1 MINLKI
7 NNIDVSIENGKTIL
21 DACQKANIKV
31 PTLCNMKMIDNTSQ
45 NCKGTCRVC
54 MVELKEKG
62 KLVPACSE
70 LARDGMDIAT
80 NSTKV
85 LKVRKTIVELLLSNH
100 PNECLVCN
108 RNENCELRKLAG
120 ELGISKNLYKGKK
133 SEYKKDCSSPALIR
147 DMNKCVLCRR
157 CVTACNKVQ
166 NINILTPINR
176 GFNTKIGT
184 FFDNPI
190 NETKCTYC
198 GQCVAVCP
206 TGALTEVMDYEK
218 IPRVAEDKEKFV
230 VAQIAP
236 AVRVALC
243 EEFGVSSDIITTGKI
258 VAALKMLNFNKV
270 FDTNFSA
277 DLTIME
283 EAKEFINRFKEKNK
297 LPLITSCCPAWIRF
311 AEMNYKDELKY
322 ISSCKSPQQM
332 FGAIAKSYLVDKYK
346 IKKENMIVVSIMPC
360 IAKKYEAKRKELKDD
375 VDIVITTRELAKLIR
390 ESSIDIINLK
400 EEEFDN
406 PLGVSTGAGMLFG
419 TSGGVMEAALRT
431 AYEWSCNK
439 TLNELDFKA
448 IRGLDGIKEA
458 TIELGNN
465 KIEVAVVSSLKNVK
479 KIMEEVKNGICKYD
493 FIEIMACPGG
503 CIDGGGQPYIKSC
516 KEKLEER
523 MKIIYEKDKES
534 KIRKSHENPI
544 IKELYKEFL
553 NEDNIKQLLHV
564 TYN

>member
-7 NNIDVSIENGKTIL
+7 NNIEVSIENGKTIL
-21 DACQKANIKV
+21 DACKKANIKV

-70 LARDGMDIAT
+70 LVRDGMDITT

-133 SEYKKDCSSPALIR
+133 SEYKIDCSSPALIR

-157 CVTACNKVQ
+157 CVTACDKVQ

-218 IPRVAEDKEKFV
+218 IPRVVEDKEKFV

-311 AEMNYKDELKY
+311 AEMNYKDNLKY

-346 IKKENMIVVSIMPC
+346 IKKENMVVVSIMPC
-360 IAKKYEAKRKELKDD
+360 IAKKYEAKRKELKGD

-439 TLNELDFKA
+439 TLNELDFKDV
-448 IRGLDGIKEA
+448 RGLDGIKEA
-458 TIELGNN
+458 TIELDGN
-465 KIEVAVVSSLKNVK
+465 KIEVAVISSLKNARKV
-479 KIMEEVKNGICKYD
+479 MEEIKNGICKYD

-516 KEKLEER
+516 KEKLEKR
-523 MKIIYEKDKES
+523 MKIIYEKDKVS

-544 IKELYKEFL
+544 IKELYKDFL
-553 NEDNIKQLLHV
+553 NEDNIKKLLHV
-564 TYN
+564 TYK

>member
-7 NNIDVSIENGKTIL
+7 NNIEVSIENGKTIL
-21 DACQKANIKV
+21 DACKKANIKV

-70 LARDGMDIAT
+70 LVRDGMDIIT

-85 LKVRKTIVELLLSNH
+85 LKARKTIVELLLSNH

-120 ELGISKNLYKGKK
+120 ELGISKNPYKGKK
-133 SEYKKDCSSPALIR
+133 SEYKIDCSSPALIR

-157 CVTACNKVQ
+157 CVTACDKVQ

-218 IPRVAEDKEKFV
+218 IPRVVEDKEKFV

-311 AEMNYKDELKY
+311 AEMNYKDNLKY

-332 FGAIAKSYLVDKYK
+332 FGAIAKSYLVDKYE
-346 IKKENMIVVSIMPC
+346 IKKENMVVVSIMPC
-360 IAKKYEAKRKELKDD
+360 IAKKYEAKRKELKGD

-439 TLNELDFKA
+439 TLNELDFKDV
-448 IRGLDGIKEA
+448 RGLDGIKEA
-458 TIELGNN
+458 TIELDSN
-465 KIEVAVVSSLKNVK
+465 KIEVAVISSLKNAK
-479 KIMEEVKNGICKYD
+479 KIMEEVKSGTCKYD

-516 KEKLEER
+516 KEKLEKR
-523 MKIIYEKDKES
+523 MKMVYEKDKTS

>member
-133 SEYKKDCSSPALIR
+133 SECKKDCSSPALIR

-157 CVTACNKVQ
+157 CVTACDKVQ

-218 IPRVAEDKEKFV
+218 IPRVVEDREKFV

-346 IKKENMIVVSIMPC
+346 IKKENMVVVSIMPC
-360 IAKKYEAKRKELKDD
+360 IAKKYEAKRKELKGD

-406 PLGVSTGAGMLFG
+406 PLGISTGAGMLFG

-439 TLNELDFKA
+439 TLNELDFKDV
-448 IRGLDGIKEA
+448 RGLDGIKEA
-458 TIELGNN
+458 TIKLDGN
-465 KIEVAVVSSLKNVK
+465 KIEVAVISSLKNARKV
-479 KIMEEVKNGICKYD
+479 MEEVKNGMCKYD

-523 MKIIYEKDKES
+523 MKIIYEKDKAS

-564 TYN
+564 IYN

>member
-7 NNIDVSIENGKTIL
+7 NNIEVSIENGKTIL
-21 DACQKANIKV
+21 DACKKANIKV

-70 LARDGMDIAT
+70 LVRDGMDITT

-108 RNENCELRKLAG
+108 RNENCELRKLAE
-120 ELGISKNLYKGKK
+120 ELGISKNPYKGKK
-133 SEYKKDCSSPALIR
+133 SEYKIDCNSPALIR

-157 CVTACNKVQ
+157 CVTACDKVQ

-218 IPRVAEDKEKFV
+218 IPRVVEDKEKFV

-311 AEMNYKDELKY
+311 AEMNYKDNLKY

-332 FGAIAKSYLVDKYK
+332 FGAIAKSYLVDKYE
-346 IKKENMIVVSIMPC
+346 IKKENMVVVSIMPC
-360 IAKKYEAKRKELKDD
+360 IAKKYEAKRKELKGD

-439 TLNELDFKA
+439 TLNELDFKDV
-448 IRGLDGIKEA
+448 RGLDGIKEA
-458 TIELGNN
+458 TIELDSN
-465 KIEVAVVSSLKNVK
+465 KIEVAVISSLKNAK
-479 KIMEEVKNGICKYD
+479 KIMEEVKSGTCKYD

-516 KEKLEER
+516 KEKLEKR
-523 MKIIYEKDKES
+523 MKMVYEKDKTS

>member
-7 NNIDVSIENGKTIL
+7 NNIEVSIENGKTIL
-21 DACQKANIKV
+21 DACKKANIKV

-70 LARDGMDIAT
+70 LVRDGMDIAT

-120 ELGISKNLYKGKK
+120 ELGISKNIYKGKK
-133 SEYKKDCSSPALIR
+133 SEYKIDCSSPALIR

-157 CVTACNKVQ
+157 CVTACDKVQ

-198 GQCVAVCP
+198 GQCVVVCP

-218 IPRVAEDKEKFV
+218 IPRVVEDKEKFV

-243 EEFGVSSDIITTGKI
+243 EEFGVSGDIITTGKI

-332 FGAIAKSYLVDKYK
+332 FGAIVKSYLVDKYK
-346 IKKENMIVVSIMPC
+346 MKKENMVVVSIMPC
-360 IAKKYEAKRKELKDD
+360 IAKKYEAKRKELKGD

-406 PLGVSTGAGMLFG
+406 PLGISTGAGMLFG

-439 TLNELDFKA
+439 ILNELDFKDV
-448 IRGLDGIKEA
+448 RGLDGIKEA
-458 TIELGNN
+458 TIELGDN
-465 KIEVAVVSSLKNVK
+465 KIEVAVVSSLKNAK

-553 NEDNIKQLLHV
+553 NKDNIKQLLHV
-564 TYN
+564 KYN

>member
-7 NNIDVSIENGKTIL
+7 NNIEVSIENGKTIL
-21 DACQKANIKV
+21 DACKKANIKV

-70 LARDGMDIAT
+70 LVRDGMDITT

-120 ELGISKNLYKGKK
+120 ELGISKNPYKGKK
-133 SEYKKDCSSPALIR
+133 SEYKIDCSSPALIR

-157 CVTACNKVQ
+157 CVTACDKVQ

-218 IPRVAEDKEKFV
+218 IPRVVEDKEKFV

-311 AEMNYKDELKY
+311 AEMNYKDNLKY

-346 IKKENMIVVSIMPC
+346 IKKENMVVVSIMPC
-360 IAKKYEAKRKELKDD
+360 IAKKYEAKRKELKGD

-439 TLNELDFKA
+439 TLNELDFKDV
-448 IRGLDGIKEA
+448 RGLDGIKEA
-458 TIELGNN
+458 TIELDGN
-465 KIEVAVVSSLKNVK
+465 KIEVAVISSLKNARKV
-479 KIMEEVKNGICKYD
+479 MEEIKNGICNYD

-516 KEKLEER
+516 KEKLEKR
-523 MKIIYEKDKES
+523 MKIIYEKDKVS

-544 IKELYKEFL
+544 IKELYKDFL
-553 NEDNIKQLLHV
+553 NEDNIKKLLHV
-564 TYN
+564 TYK